1 MIVAGIESAGRGK
14 PPPGCVGHAVR
25 CLDLGF
31 AFAIALLLAGCASM
45 SEDQCRNANWEEVGF
60 QDGLRGRSAQRLAA
74 YREDCGKIG
83 VKPDEGRWRIG
94 HLRAIPI
101 YCSPDTAVRAGI
113 EGWAYE
119 GICPPEVEAGF
130 LNRYRAGRAL
140 YEARQHVAR
149 IDSDIRSVDSELRRT
164 DVPAQRR
171 RDLERRRIHLI
182 SEQHHLR
189 TQLMMMELQLR

>member
-1 MIVAGIESAGRGK
+1 MIIVRYGSTGQGEAVGRADA
-14 PPPGCVGHAVR
+14 AVR
-25 CLDLGF
+25 RRIWGWTL
-31 AFAIALLLAGCASM
+31 AAVLLLGGCASM

-60 QDGLRGRSAQRLAA
+60 QDGLRGRSAQRLVA

-101 YCSPDTAVRAGI
+101 YCSPDNAVRAGV

-119 GICPPEVEAGF
+119 GICPPEIEAGF
-130 LNRYRAGRAL
+130 LNRYRAGRTV
-140 YEARQHVAR
+140 YEARQHVSR
-149 IDSDIRSVDSELRRT
+149 IDSDIRSVDSELRRS
-164 DVPAQRR
+164 DVSAQRR
-171 RDLERRRIHLI
+171 RDLERRRIYLI
-182 SEQHHLR
+182 SEQNHLR

>member
-1 MIVAGIESAGRGK
+1 MIIVHYGSTGQGEAVGRADA
-14 PPPGCVGHAVR
+14 AVR
-25 CLDLGF
+25 RRIWGWTL
-31 AFAIALLLAGCASM
+31 AAVLLLGGCASM

-60 QDGLRGRSAQRLAA
+60 QDGLRGRSAQRLVA

-83 VKPDEGRWRIG
+83 VKPDDGRWRIG

-101 YCSPDTAVRAGI
+101 YCSPDNAVRAGV

-119 GICPPEVEAGF
+119 GICPPEIEAGF
-130 LNRYRAGRAL
+130 LNRYRAGRMV

-149 IDSDIRSVDSELRRT
+149 IDSDIRSVDSELRRS
-164 DVPAQRR
+164 DVSAQRR

-182 SEQHHLR
+182 SEQNHLR